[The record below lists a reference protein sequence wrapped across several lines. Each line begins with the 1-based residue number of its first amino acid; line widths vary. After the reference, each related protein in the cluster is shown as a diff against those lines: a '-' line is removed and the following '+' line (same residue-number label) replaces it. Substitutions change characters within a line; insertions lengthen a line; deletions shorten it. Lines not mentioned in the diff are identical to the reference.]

1 MGYGLGRVLRAA
13 GLSRPQMSVVAR
25 WEEEPDA
32 MAYRIL
38 AEVTRTL
45 LPVMTRLGVATAA
58 EVAIDTLESR
68 LRRAAAEAGSGVCA
82 PLLVS
87 AWTRRAGAP

>member
-1 MGYGLGRVLRAA
+1 MLRAA
-13 GLSRPQMSVVAR
+13 GLSQPQMSVAAR

-58 EVAIDTLESR
+58 EVDIDTLESR

-87 AWTRRAGAP
+87 AWSRRAGAS